1 MQLQLHE
8 TMMAHDLA
16 RWMSEVRFYVFWI
29 GGLTRVAA
37 PTASMTED
45 KAKQGERICA
55 LGETHGNIQWPLHKI
70 PLFLGML

>member
-1 MQLQLHE
+1 MSRTLDMIHIAGKK
-8 TMMAHDLA
+8 TMMAYDLV

-45 KAKQGERICA
+45 KSK
-55 LGETHGNIQWPLHKI
+55 
-70 PLFLGML
+70 